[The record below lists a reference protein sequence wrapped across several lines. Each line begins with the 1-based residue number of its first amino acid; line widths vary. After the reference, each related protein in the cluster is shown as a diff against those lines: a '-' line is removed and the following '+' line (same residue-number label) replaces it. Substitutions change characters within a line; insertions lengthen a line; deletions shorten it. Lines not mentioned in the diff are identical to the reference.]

1 MAIAELVAQMRKT
14 LEYHQGTLPFQ
25 IPHYLR
31 HAIFGWNLDAHR
43 DMVHTRLCL
52 YYIYSLVFTQLLQEP
67 SYRPAIPSV
76 YQLASEFRSENDTIL
91 AAPTGMV

>member
-31 HAIFGWNLDAHR
+31 HAIFGGNLDAHM
-43 DMVHTRLCL
+43 DMVHTRICFYYL
-52 YYIYSLVFTQLLQEP
+52 YSFVFTQFSQNFP
-67 SYRPAIPSV
+67 YRSAILSV
-76 YQLASEFRSENDTIL
+76 YQLTPELWSENNVIL
-91 AAPTGMV
+91 AVPTGMV

>member
-31 HAIFGWNLDAHR
+31 HAIFGWNLDAHM
-43 DMVHTRLCL
+43 DMVHTRICFYYL
-52 YYIYSLVFTQLLQEP
+52 YSFVFTQFFVLRYFPYISL
-67 SYRPAIPSV
+67 RLNFGAK
-76 YQLASEFRSENDTIL
+76 T
-91 AAPTGMV
+91 M

>member
-31 HAIFGWNLDAHR
+31 HAIFGWYLDAHM
-43 DMVHTRLCL
+43 DMVHTRICFYYL
-52 YYIYSLVFTQLLQEP
+52 YSFVFTQFSQNSP
-67 SYRPAIPSV
+67 YRSAILSV
-76 YQLASEFRSENDTIL
+76 YQLTPELWSENDVIL
-91 AAPTGMV
+91 AVPTGMV

>member
-31 HAIFGWNLDAHR
+31 HAIFGWNLDAHM
-43 DMVHTRLCL
+43 DMVHTRICFYYL
-52 YYIYSLVFTQLLQEP
+52 YSFVFTQFSQNF
-67 SYRPAIPSV
+67 SYRSAILSV
-76 YQLASEFRSENDTIL
+76 YQLTPELWSENDVIL
-91 AAPTGMV
+91 AVPTGMV

>member
-31 HAIFGWNLDAHR
+31 HAIFGWNLDAHIVLR
-43 DMVHTRLCL
+43 YFPYICLRLN
-52 YYIYSLVFTQLLQEP
+52 FGAKT
-67 SYRPAIPSV
+67 
-76 YQLASEFRSENDTIL
+76 
-91 AAPTGMV
+91 M